1 LSHVDLMKMKRL
13 HFKYFLLGEII
24 ITIIRS
30 NDLQTDTAQKLLGL
44 GLKHIIGKRNR
55 QMVEENK

>member
-1 LSHVDLMKMKRL
+1 MKMKRL